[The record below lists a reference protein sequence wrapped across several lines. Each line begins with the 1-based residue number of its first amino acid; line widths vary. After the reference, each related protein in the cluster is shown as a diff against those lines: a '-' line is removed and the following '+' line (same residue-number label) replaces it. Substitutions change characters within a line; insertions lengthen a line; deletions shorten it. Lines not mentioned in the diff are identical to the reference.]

1 MTTATTRK
9 PSIGSR
15 VRSLLLTLAAIGGVV
30 CIVLVLLAV
39 FFHITLI
46 MFKTGSMSPT
56 IPEGSLAVVRQ
67 IPASQIHV
75 GDVVTVDRAGELP
88 ISHRVTSIHGS
99 GAATR
104 IITLKGDANL
114 APDPLPYTVTTV
126 RLVIWSVPQLA
137 YFIVWLSNPL
147 VLGAIAVGAAAL
159 VTWAFWPTGTRAS
172 PGRRRKPRG
181 RSTRAAHQSTLL
193 LVALVAGATTAGVL
207 AHPDR
212 ADAAPVE
219 QVIHGRVITLTSI
232 GDPSVMGDMQPGVPA
247 LWQLGI
253 ASRVTRAVDAGTI
266 TLTMSM
272 VGQLA
277 QAAGGLQLAVSECSE
292 RWVGTSCASGGS
304 VIIPLQSAAALV
316 GTHTRLGTLR
326 TDAQRWLLVTAVVP
340 DAAVVPAGS
349 SSVHITAAG
358 VGDLQSA
365 GSDLGGDSGTTAFTG
380 VDLMPPFCDALAAI
394 AVGLGLA
401 GSARLGLWRRLRR
414 LPPRLLPRRREAQS

>member
-1 MTTATTRK
+1 MTTVTTHKR
-9 PSIGSR
+9 SIGSR
-15 VRSLLLTLAAIGGVV
+15 VGSLLLTLAAIGGVV

-67 IPASQIHV
+67 IPASEIHV

-88 ISHRVTSIHGS
+88 ISHRVTSIHSDGS
-99 GAATR
+99 ATR

-137 YFIVWLSNPL
+137 YFIVWLSDPF
-147 VLGAIAVGAAAL
+147 VLGAIAVGAAGL

-181 RSTRAAHQSTLL
+181 KSPRGAHQSTLL
-193 LVALVAGATTAGVL
+193 LVALVAGAAAAGVL
-207 AHPDR
+207 AQPER

-219 QVIHGRVITLTSI
+219 QVIHGSVIILTSI
-232 GDPSVMGDMQPGVPA
+232 GDPAVMGDMQPGVPA
-247 LWQLGI
+247 LWQIGI
-253 ASRVTRAVDAGTI
+253 AATAADAGTI
-266 TLTMSM
+266 TLTMST

-292 RWVGTSCASGGS
+292 RWVGASCTPGGAV
-304 VIIPLQSAAALV
+304 VIPMQPAAGLV
-316 GTHTRLGTLR
+316 GSHTRLGTLR
-326 TDAQRWLLVTAVVP
+326 TDTQRWLLVTAVVP
-340 DAAVVPAGS
+340 AAATVPAGS
-349 SSVHITAAG
+349 SSVNITAAG
-358 VGDLQSA
+358 VGDRQTA

-380 VDLMPPFCDALAAI
+380 VDLMLPLGGALAAI
-394 AVGLGLA
+394 AAGLGLA
-401 GSARLGLWRRLRR
+401 GAAGVLSR
-414 LPPRLLPRRREAQS
+414 RRREVKS